1 MTFTEVQKT
10 VQTLGLDVIG
20 VVEGTILLL
29 GPNAVFWDIFQNS
42 AEYQDGKADP
52 IDRWSLRVIT
62 QLAERLH
69 ATPEFPFGGPPYAP
83 FLDWALKS
91 GRAWQS
97 PVGMLVHDQLGLM
110 VSFRGALRFADAI
123 DAPLSDAE
131 RPCDSCID
139 RPCLTAC
146 PVGALTAEGYDTAS
160 CADHLRV
167 KEGAACLNGCL
178 VRRAC
183 PYSEGAHRQ
192 DAQNQLHMKAFLGER

>member
-1 MTFTEVQKT
+1 MTFADVQKT
-10 VQTLGLDVIG
+10 VQTQGLDVIG

-29 GPNAVFWDIFQNS
+29 GPSAVFWDIFQNS

-62 QLAERLH
+62 QLAEQLH

-83 FLDWALKS
+83 FLDWALQS

-110 VSFRGALRFADAI
+110 VSFRGALRFTDAI

-131 RPCDSCID
+131 RPCDSCLD

-146 PVGALTAEGYDTAS
+146 PVGALTADGYDTAT
-160 CADHLRV
+160 CAAHLRV
-167 KEGAACLNGCL
+167 KEGAVCMNGCL

-183 PYSEGAHRQ
+183 PYSVGARRQ